1 MINFIEMKM
10 KSSFF
15 GFSVKLALML
25 VAVCGIFASC
35 YEKEEI
41 DAAAPST
48 EAAKYIVKGVVTDEA
63 GTALAGVA
71 VNSAVTKAD
80 GTYEL
85 NTSVGMQT
93 ITISKAGYK
102 TVVTSINVVAI
113 ENGNTAVYTVNA
125 ALYPITEEPVY
136 KTNLYNIKGSV
147 FDESGVAISL
157 TAGSVKIPALTV
169 AESDNIFTSVD
180 SETNNIEPGS
190 YSAIIKVAGYKTG
203 YATIIIS
210 DAGQVVGTGN
220 NIVTSKVQV
229 ILQKEDD
236 PAIYK
241 IEGNVW
247 NEKGV
252 LVNDAVIR
260 INLNNAANTPLT
272 PSYSNGYYSC
282 VVPTN
287 LVSPTTVATVRI
299 TKNGYYPYACS
310 FSIKMIAA
318 GETSIVSINASLKSI
333 GTVEGDDSMGGNTS
347 VDIVGKGETVSKTD
361 AEVNALSGTDS
372 EGGVIS
378 VAQLLA
384 SMKESTGEEVK
395 AKNMAVTTAPATG
408 ISVDLRSDIVQ
419 GSEIVAQIDHIAI
432 QPNTQVIYT
441 QGSEGTAT
449 VAENISVSRDV
460 AAEITTASIRT
471 YTGTPSGVIFATPLK
486 VTFDSPVA
494 TPDFLLSVM
503 YYNEKTGAWVADKTG
518 DTRNYAKFVGG
529 NFVGNISHF
538 SKFRFG
544 CESTIG
550 LPTSA
555 QLATYFIDKPCYTG
569 SVAQT
574 VTINGYYQGGSMY
587 ADGTPSQVANTKL
600 AGMSASTITYVANMI
615 TKMIKADN
623 LNVAPKNGYTKTNF
637 SLDKVIPAYSQVKGF
652 DLTRTEQTKTYS
664 VKVIKDDKSEVE
676 VAVKVNSI
684 ISYELAVVAEPNHG
698 HGHGHGSDLNAGGG
712 IIDFE

>member
-1 MINFIEMKM
+1 M

-125 ALYPITEEPVY
+125 ALYPIAEEPVY
-136 KTNLYNIKGSV
+136 KTNQYNIEGSV
-147 FDESGVAISL
+147 FDESGAAIPL
-157 TAGSVKIPALTV
+157 TDGSVKIPALTV
-169 AESDNIFTSVD
+169 TVSANTFKSVD
-180 SETNNIEPGS
+180 NETNNNIEPGS

-203 YATIIIS
+203 NATIIIS
-210 DAGQVVGTGN
+210 DAGQVVGTGI

-229 ILQKEDD
+229 VLQKEDKKD

-252 LVNDAVIR
+252 LVNDADIR
-260 INLNNAANTPLT
+260 INLNDAANTLLT
-272 PSYSNGYYSC
+272 HKYSNGYYSC
-282 VVPTN
+282 DVRPD

-310 FSIKMIAA
+310 FSIKMIAE

-361 AEVNALSGTDS
+361 SEVNALSGTDS
-372 EGGVIS
+372 EGGFIK

-419 GSEIVAQIDHIAI
+419 GSEIVAEIDHIAI

-460 AAEITTASIRT
+460 AAEIATASIRT

-486 VTFDSPVA
+486 VTFGSPVD
-494 TPDFLLSVM
+494 TPDFLLGVM
-503 YYNEKTGAWVADKTG
+503 YYNEKTGAWVADKTNG
-518 DTRNYAKFVGG
+518 KRNYAKFVGK

-550 LPTSA
+550 LPTFA
-555 QLATYFIDKPCYTG
+555 LLAKYFIDKPCYTG

-587 ADGTPSQVANTKL
+587 ADGTPLQVANIKL
-600 AGMSASTITYVANMI
+600 AGMKTPTITYVANMI
-615 TKMIKADN
+615 AKMIKADN
-623 LNVAPKNGYTKTNF
+623 LNVAPANDYTKTNF

-664 VKVIKDDKSEVE
+664 VKVIKADTSEVE
-676 VAVKVNSI
+676 VAVKVKTI